1 MSVGPGDARLSTRAR
16 SFKEEDELNTWF
28 AADPMVMKVRSIAE
42 QLTELGDTVKADEL
56 LSKLRRYNRKMI
68 FKGSKLKR
76 PRVSHHPRRS
86 TMMRPR
92 QVNKAAVAGINRVQ
106 TNHHRKVISKLLKID

>member
-1 MSVGPGDARLSTRAR
+1 MEKCRV
-16 SFKEEDELNTWF
+16 
-28 AADPMVMKVRSIAE
+28 E
-42 QLTELGDTVKADEL
+42 QTETACRQTQLYDL

-68 FKGSKLKR
+68 FKGSELKR
-76 PRVSHHPRRS
+76 PRVSHHSWRS

-106 TNHHRKVISKLLKID
+106 TNHHRKVITKLLKID